1 MPRSQRHRIA
11 NALRVL
17 GASVALALM
26 AAGVAPV
33 AAASQTS
40 LVFQQLPIA
49 SRGPALE
56 GETHVSAPRRTDET
70 DETRQLMRRAASVR
84 VAAALLVGTDQ
95 PVSPDPSGA
104 VVQVVVRTAAEQ
116 SPAADQ
122 VRADIDATL
131 VEMQGALAA
140 HDLASGQRLLLHAER
155 AILVTA
161 LQVSEHAVESS
172 VPDRAARPDSELVEN
187 LDRAARLAR
196 LTAAARSV
204 EPSARYAAEARDL
217 AAALHSIAES
227 DRDTHEPA
235 LDLSPRSTDGYANGM
250 IPLDVLCPVSFAPG
264 HRLRC
269 DAADALDLMNAAF
282 RAALGTNLTL
292 TDSYRTLDGQ
302 FAVRAA
308 KPLLAAL
315 PGTSNH
321 GWGLAVDLGG
331 GVESYGSQQYAWLTS
346 HAAEYGWHHPAYMN
360 QDGPGPHEP
369 WHWEFGTTDRHP
381 SARSRHVERP
391 PMAPAI
397 LTEPPAPTAV
407 PSSVPDPVPDPGPPV
422 VVDAQPIEAPS
433 AVLPVPPAVLEPVL
447 PTPVSDE
454 PEDVTPACDA
464 QTIPDSSTLPP
475 LPSDPAPEADGASS
489 PASVP
494 PADAV
499 ELPAV
504 IDEPPLPAC
513 PSELDSTVGEIVEPT
528 SISAAEAAKPAGS

>member
-1 MPRSQRHRIA
+1 MPRSPRSRLAI
-11 NALRVL
+11 ALRVV
-17 GASVALALM
+17 GASAALALM
-26 AAGVAPV
+26 AAGVYPV
-33 AAASQTS
+33 TASGTS
-40 LVFQQLPIA
+40 EPLQQLPIA
-49 SRGPALE
+49 ASGPAQRVE
-56 GETHVSAPRRTDET
+56 GRDTARGGPDET
-70 DETRQLMRRAASVR
+70 DAVERLVRRAASVR
-84 VAAALLVGTDQ
+84 AAADLLMETD
-95 PVSPDPSGA
+95 PSVSPDASEA
-104 VVQVVVRTAAEQ
+104 VVRVVRAAAEQ
-116 SPAADQ
+116 STAPDQ
-122 VRADIDATL
+122 VRADIDSTL
-131 VEMQGALAA
+131 VEIQDALAG
-140 HDLASGQRLLLHAER
+140 HDLTSARRLVQHAER
-155 AILVTA
+155 AVLVTA
-161 LQVSEHAVESS
+161 LQVSEHAVQSS
-172 VPDRAARPDSELVEN
+172 APDRAARPDSELIRN

-227 DRDTHEPA
+227 ERDTHEPA
-235 LDLSPRSTDGYANGM
+235 PDLSPPDRSTDGFANGE

-269 DAADALDLMNAAF
+269 DAADALELMNAAF

-302 FAVRAA
+302 LAVRAA

-369 WHWEFGTTDRHP
+369 WHWEFGTTDHHP
-381 SARSRHVERP
+381 SARSKHVERP

-422 VVDAQPIEAPS
+422 VADAQPIEAPS
-433 AVLPVPPAVLEPVL
+433 AVPPVPPAVLEPVL
-447 PTPVSDE
+447 PTPISDE
-454 PEDVTPACDA
+454 PDDVTPACDA
-464 QTIPDSSTLPP
+464 QTIPDSSSLSP
-475 LPSDPAPEADGASS
+475 LPSDTAPEADGPSS
-489 PASVP
+489 PASPQPAAEVEP
-494 PADAV
+494 PA
-499 ELPAV
+499 E
-504 IDEPPLPAC
+504 IDEPPVPAC
-513 PSELDSTVGEIVEPT
+513 PSELDPTVGVLVEPT
-528 SISAAEAAKPAGS
+528 IPSTAEAAKAAGS